1 MAPGNHLKT
10 VLSSKISNIL
20 RQEIYE
26 NTIKVG
32 THLNEAAIAARF
44 NISRGPLRDAIH
56 ILENEGLV
64 ETPPNGRTVVIG
76 FSTKQVIEYYDL
88 RYYLE
93 SEAIR
98 KILSEPED
106 KSYYDWLNDLEQ
118 LLNESKQYLKY
129 NDKDLFTTADYAFH
143 LSIHTRANNTIC
155 IQIWKMLANMSLT
168 IMEMNKR
175 YLADKYIIDL
185 GATYEYH
192 DKIFLSIKN
201 RDLDMAF
208 ENLKMHFQKGKE
220 TYSKIIEDVAGLPSM
235 SKSSKYARTAV
246 KLL

>member
-1 MAPGNHLKT
+1 MAISTQLKT
-10 VLSSKISNIL
+10 VLSSKIANIL
-20 RQEIYE
+20 RQEIYT

-32 THLNEAAIAARF
+32 EHLNEAAIAARLG
-44 NISRGPLRDAIH
+44 ISRGPLRDAIH

-64 ETPPNGRTVVIG
+64 KTPTNGRTVVMG
-76 FSTKQVIEYYDL
+76 FSTKEITEYYEL

-118 LLNESKQYLKY
+118 LLNESKEYLKY
-129 NDKDLFTTADYAFH
+129 NDKDLFTTADYKFH

-155 IQIWKMLANMSLT
+155 IQVWKMLASISMT

-175 YLADKYIIDL
+175 YLADKYIHDL
-185 GATYEYH
+185 NATFENH
-192 DKIFLSIKN
+192 DKILLSLKN
-201 RDLDMAF
+201 RDLDIALK
-208 ENLKMHFQKGKE
+208 NLQIHLQKGKE
-220 TYSKIIEDVAGLPSM
+220 TFLKIIESVVNMPSKP
-235 SKSSKYARTAV
+235 KSPIYERLKV
-246 KLL
+246 